1 MSQETGFEFDYSL
14 GDPEGACVLKLLI
27 NGKDDRAVAAF
38 EGFFASR
45 ALGRRE
51 VGKTWL
57 HAAATYGCVKACQ
70 WLVAHGA
77 DVNDTGINE
86 EFRVRSFPLDD
97 AVTRGSLPI
106 VQLLLDHGALVD
118 DPHDH
123 YISPLMLAAL
133 YGQFEIAQVLIEH
146 GAEINRQHG
155 NWTRTALDI
164 AEIYGHPDIAELLR
178 AHGGIRLESDQ
189 RDWQGVAGQ
198 ALIEAVEHYIGPVS
212 PIALSQIVP
221 GLDLE
226 FSLLVAF
233 VAPRKQQKLLFT
245 AGLSDRLGTDLGI
258 CLAQDWPLNQSSLSD
273 DRWNWPIRM
282 LLKLLDGVLS
292 GVDVGDGDVMTAEDA
307 NFAALCWPDG
317 LERMMLVNPAVAGM
331 PNLLLLAPL
340 SERQKTETAAQRET
354 LLAKLVQAKWAKLAV
369 QRG

>member
-14 GDPEGACVLKLLI
+14 GDPEGACVLGLLMD
-27 NGKDDRAVAAF
+27 GKDDRAVAAF

-45 ALGRRE
+45 ALGRRTD
-51 VGKTWL
+51 GNTWL
-57 HAAATYGCVKACQ
+57 HLAAGEGCVKACQ

-77 DVNDTGINE
+77 DVNDPGINE
-86 EFRVRSFPLDD
+86 KFRVRSFPLGK
-97 AVTRGSLPI
+97 AVACGSLPI
-106 VQLLLDHGALVD
+106 VRLLLDHGALVD
-118 DPHDH
+118 NPHDH
-123 YISPLMLAAL
+123 TVSPLMLAAL

-198 ALIEAVEHYIGPVS
+198 ALIEAVEHHIGPVS

-226 FSLLVAF
+226 FSLRVAF

-282 LLKLLDGVLS
+282 LLNLLDGVLS